1 MAKKVNFQPKP
12 QAANP
17 DEWVSAGA
25 VNKPVVEPSAVA
37 SKPLATSKAETVEAT
52 VPMKRLTIDIP
63 NDLHVRIKM
72 QCAARS
78 RKMADEIREIL
89 EERFGASSTIS

>member
-12 QAANP
+12 QPANP

-25 VNKPVVEPSAVA
+25 TAEPVAEPPAVVSQPSA
-37 SKPLATSKAETVEAT
+37 PSKAETVEAT

-63 NDLHVRIKM
+63 NELHVRIKM

-78 RKMADEIREIL
+78 RKMADEIRELL
-89 EERFGASSTIS
+89 EERFPSET

>member
-12 QAANP
+12 QAVNP

-25 VNKPVVEPSAVA
+25 VTEPTAEPPGVVSQPSAQ
-37 SKPLATSKAETVEAT
+37 SKVES
-52 VPMKRLTIDIP
+52 VEGSLPMKRLTIDIP
-63 NDLHVRIKM
+63 NDLHIRIKM

-78 RKMADEIREIL
+78 RKMADEIREML
-89 EERFGASSTIS
+89 DERYGPDSS

>member
-1 MAKKVNFQPKP
+1 MAKKVTFQPKP

-17 DEWVSAGA
+17 DEWVNAGA
-25 VNKPVVEPSAVA
+25 VAEPIAPAVGSPPPA
-37 SKPLATSKAETVEAT
+37 SSKAESVEAII
-52 VPMKRLTIDIP
+52 PMKRLTIDMP
-63 NDLHVRIKM
+63 NDLHIRIKM

-89 EERFGASSTIS
+89 EERFPSNLSSS